1 MMGTTTSSRRFSG
14 RRGYAL
20 LTSLVVITLLVV
32 ASASLFTMATTSQ
45 RVTLRRKQGAQ
56 ALNLAM
62 AGLDEAV
69 AQLKGS
75 AAYTGFANRALG
87 NGLVTVAVTT
97 PPSEPLRR
105 IVTSTG
111 AVRDMGLTITRRVRA
126 SLDTTG
132 IPPVFDYALAS
143 RTTMDVNGTVYVD
156 STPTLNVGNVHA
168 NGDLNVNS
176 GASAVW
182 GRADASGLATAHSSA
197 TVYGGIHSGMPQIA
211 FPEVD
216 QAFKEQALVNGT
228 QTGDLVVSNGSMVK
242 GRITGNLTV
251 RKPSGCQVTGVV
263 WVTGALT
270 IEGPITGT
278 GTIVCDRQLTLD
290 ARFDYPAASTTNLM
304 VICAYRSATAAT
316 LDGNR
321 TFKGIIY
328 VPYGG
333 VSLQGTPNFLG
344 SIIADNIVFGGTPSI
359 TKWTDYEKNPPPFPV
374 MCQLKGWEELSP

>member
-1 MMGTTTSSRRFSG
+1 MSVSRTTRA

-20 LTSLVVITLLVV
+20 LTSMVVITLLVV
-32 ASASLFTMATTSQ
+32 TTASLFSMATTSQ

-56 ALNLAM
+56 ALNLAI

-75 AAYTGFANRALG
+75 GAYTGFANRALG
-87 NGLVTVAVTT
+87 NGLVTVAVTI
-97 PPSEPLRR
+97 PPSDPLRR

-111 AVRDMGLTITRRVRA
+111 AVRELGMTVARRVRA

-143 RTTMDVNGTVYVD
+143 KTTMDVNGTVYVD
-156 STPTLNVGNVHA
+156 STPTANVGNVHA
-168 NGDLNVNS
+168 NGNLNVNS

-182 GRADASGLATAHSSA
+182 GRADASGIATAHPSA
-197 TVYGGIHSGMPQIA
+197 TISGGIHSGMPMVP
-211 FPEVD
+211 FPDVD
-216 QAFKEQALVNGT
+216 QAFKEQALVNGAT
-228 QTGDLVVSNGSMVK
+228 TGDMTVSNGSLIK
-242 GRITGNLTV
+242 GKINGNLTV
-251 RKPSGCQVTGVV
+251 RRPGGCQVTGVV

-278 GTIVCDRQLTLD
+278 GTIVCDRELVLD
-290 ARFDYPAASTTNLM
+290 ARFDYPPATTTNLM
-304 VICAYRSATAAT
+304 IICALNQTTAAT

-344 SIIADNIVFGGTPSI
+344 SIIAKSIIFGGTPSI
-359 TKWTDYEKNPPPFPV
+359 TKWTEYEKNPPPMPV
-374 MCQLKGWEELSP
+374 MCQLKGWEELSPVP